1 MPLNL
6 EPRSADFIP
15 YVKFNAKAGRWYSKT
30 ETGDEFEV
38 ANMTAIFDLESIRV
52 GWVHFQEGLAPDATW
67 DSGPVAAAAPTP
79 QHKRGFSLNVYSK
92 KELGGIREFS
102 STSNVTILAIKDL
115 YEKFETAPERKK
127 GMVPVVRCENVL
139 PIKSKFGTNY
149 QPVLTLLRWVA
160 RPAELPAHL
169 TPSGG
174 AGNGASANG
183 AAKPEAATP
192 PTLNV
197 PLPLNKLAQQSAADD
212 EEF

>member
-15 YVKFNAKAGRWYSKT
+15 YVKFNAKAGRWYSKDD
-30 ETGDEFEV
+30 TGLEFEV
-38 ANMTAIFDLESIRV
+38 ANMTAIFDFESIRV
-52 GWVHFQEGLAPDATW
+52 GWVHFTEGQAPDATW
-67 DSGPVAAAAPTP
+67 DTGPVAAAPPTP
-79 QHKRGFSLNVYSK
+79 LHKRGFSLNVYSK

-102 STSNVTILAIKDL
+102 STSNVTIVAIKDL
-115 YEKFETAPERKK
+115 YDKFENAPERKK

-149 QPVLTLLRWVA
+149 QPVLSLLRWVA

-169 TPSGG
+169 GL
-174 AGNGASANG
+174 GNGATEP
-183 AAKPEAATP
+183 AKPAAAQP
-192 PTLNV
+192 VSNV
-197 PLPLNKLAQQSAADD
+197 PPPLNKLAQQSAADD

>member
-6 EPRSADFIP
+6 EPRSAEFIP

-30 ETGDEFEV
+30 ETGEEFEV
-38 ANMTAIFDLESIRV
+38 GNMTAIFDLESIRV
-52 GWVHFQEGLAPDATW
+52 GWLHYQEGLAPDATW
-67 DSGPVAAAAPTP
+67 DSGPVTAAPPTP

-102 STSNVTILAIKDL
+102 STSNITIIAIKEL
-115 YEKFETAPERKK
+115 YEKFENAPERQK

-139 PIKSKFGTNY
+139 PVKSKFGTNY

-169 TPSGG
+169 PLSGG
-174 AGNGASANG
+174 PGNGAT
-183 AAKPEAATP
+183 KPEAAAAP
-192 PTLNV
+192 AANV
-197 PLPLNKLAQQSAADD
+197 PPPLNKLAQQAAADD

>member
-30 ETGDEFEV
+30 ETGEEFEV
-38 ANMTAIFDLESIRV
+38 SNMTAIFDLESIRV
-52 GWVHFQEGLAPDATW
+52 GWLLFTEGLAPDATW
-67 DSGPVAAAAPTP
+67 DSGPTAAAPPTP

-102 STSNVTILAIKDL
+102 STSNITIVAIKEL
-115 YEKFETAPERKK
+115 YDKFENAPERKQ
-127 GMVPVVRCENVL
+127 GMVPVVRCDNVL
-139 PIKSKFGTNY
+139 PVKSKFGTNY
-149 QPVLTLLRWVA
+149 QPVLTLTKWVP

-169 TPSGG
+169 GP
-174 AGNGASANG
+174 GNGADKP
-183 AAKPEAATP
+183 AAQKAQPSPDVP
-192 PTLNV
+192 PPIT
-197 PLPLNKLAQQSAADD
+197 KLAAQATGD

>member
-6 EPRSADFIP
+6 EPRSAEFIP

-52 GWVHFQEGLAPDATW
+52 GWLHFQEGLAPDATW
-67 DSGPVAAAAPTP
+67 DSGPTAAAAPTP

-92 KELGGIREFS
+92 KELGGVRELS
-102 STSNVTILAIKDL
+102 STSNITIVAIKEL
-115 YEKFETAPERKK
+115 YEKFENAPERKK

-149 QPVLTLLRWVA
+149 QPVLSLLRWVA

-169 TPSGG
+169 
-174 AGNGASANG
+174 AGNGIASDG
-183 AAKPEAATP
+183 AAKPVAQQAP
-192 PTLNV
+192 NV
-197 PLPLNKLAQQSAADD
+197 PPPLNKLAQQSAADD